1 MLIVLEGCDGS
12 GKTTLANKLAAILDA
27 EIIHCTTETPNDYS
41 FFSQI
46 IAMAEERNIIADR
59 FCYGQFVYQKPEER
73 KLDSVD
79 LYHLEL
85 YMMKSG
91 AKVIYVYCDED
102 IIKERLDERGEIPIR
117 PVGEILS
124 AYSSVL
130 SKSLLPIKIAE
141 TSEPTTHYM
150 KFPRDGE
157 YR

>member
-27 EIIHCTTETPNDYS
+27 EIIHCTTDTPNDYS

-46 IAMAEERNIIADR
+46 IAMAEKRNIIADR

-85 YMMKSG
+85 YMMNTG
-91 AKVIYVYCDED
+91 AKVIYVYCDEN
-102 IIKERLDERGEIPIR
+102 IVKERLDSRGEIPIR

-124 AYSSVL
+124 TYSSVL

-150 KFPRDGE
+150 KFPKDGE